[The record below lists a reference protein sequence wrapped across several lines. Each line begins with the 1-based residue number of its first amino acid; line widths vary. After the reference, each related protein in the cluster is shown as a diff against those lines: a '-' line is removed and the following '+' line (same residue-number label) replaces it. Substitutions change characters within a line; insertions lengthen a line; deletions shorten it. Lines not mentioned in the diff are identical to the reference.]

1 MASSAEQQQSG
12 RSCVAA
18 QSMRCLAEMCGIASL
33 SEEACQLLADQA
45 DFRLRTLIQQGL
57 KFARHGK
64 RRRLRSADLAAVL
77 RQRRI
82 EPPYAYEYAAT
93 LPMQSVQAPGGKR
106 LFFQE
111 SEEVDLTELASQPL
125 PRLPVGACLKAHWLC
140 IDGCQP
146 AIAENPPPRPATS
159 SAAAAAPAAPG
170 AAAAAG
176 AAASSASLV
185 EPGVGSAA
193 LASLSTSAAAG
204 PMRPRSLWELTVLG
218 GRQSAR
224 SAAAAPREPEVAR
237 LRDVV
242 CHELS
247 REQQMFFREI
257 SEACVGSQEDRRT
270 EALQSLATDS
280 GLQQILPRL
289 IVFVAEGVRVNS
301 LTNNLAL
308 LIYLMRILQF
318 LLQNPHLQLE
328 RYLHL
333 ILPSI
338 LTCVLGKQLCQR
350 PETDNHW
357 ALRDFSAKQLGAV
370 CSKFASPSNQL
381 YARVCRLLVD
391 YMARPRP
398 HLASLYGCIV
408 CTLELGQDAA
418 ANLLLPAVPRL
429 SQRLDAAHGRLDS
442 VSASHIRRKLLDQL
456 PPLLR
461 SLRGPRDSLDEYLR
475 DYGSL
480 GGELFSAVQALH
492 AKARGSAAAA
502 SLQQH
507 H

>member
-93 LPMQSVQAPGGKR
+93 LPMQSVQRSLSPTLYHPSSRMQAPGGKR

-176 AAASSASLV
+176 AAASSASRARRRVGGAGLLV
-185 EPGVGSAA
+185 DF
-193 LASLSTSAAAG
+193 
-204 PMRPRSLWELTVLG
+204 RSRW
-218 GRQSAR
+218 AD
-224 SAAAAPREPEVAR
+224 AAPLAVGADGPGRPAVSQIGSRRAQGAGGGPAAR
-237 LRDVV
+237 CCLPRV
-242 CHELS
+242 E

-391 YMARPRP
+391 YMARP
-398 HLASLYGCIV
+398 
-408 CTLELGQDAA
+408 
-418 ANLLLPAVPRL
+418 
-429 SQRLDAAHGRLDS
+429 
-442 VSASHIRRKLLDQL
+442 
-456 PPLLR
+456 
-461 SLRGPRDSLDEYLR
+461 
-475 DYGSL
+475 
-480 GGELFSAVQALH
+480 
-492 AKARGSAAAA
+492 
-502 SLQQH
+502 
-507 H
+507 